1 MAVNKVYTLLNSK
14 VSDHVPLI
22 TLLSLGL
29 ILEVKT
35 KYNNLFKAKKLALH
49 EVTIV
54 V

>member
-1 MAVNKVYTLLNSK
+1 VAINEIYTLLNSK
-14 VSDHVPLI
+14 DSDHVPFAP
-22 TLLSLGL
+22 LLSLGL
-29 ILEVKT
+29 NLEVKT